1 MTLQANSK
9 KNEPFTGHVSEDTP
23 AKTKHSWEEITMYA
37 YEIYLARGGQAGK
50 ELDDWLQAER
60 QILQEISYGRDGFR
74 RATGT
79 RKLTEGNRVGRGKRQ
94 IQRCR

>member
-1 MTLQANSK
+1 MDRLPDIMLDHRIQQR
-9 KNEPFTGHVSEDTP
+9 
-23 AKTKHSWEEITMYA
+23 A
-37 YEIYLARGGQAGK
+37 YEIHQSKANGSPL
-50 ELDDWLQAER
+50 EDWLQAER

-79 RKLTEGNRVGRGKRQ
+79 RKLTEGNRAGRELPRKRQ

>member
-1 MTLQANSK
+1 MDRLPDIMLDHRIQQRACEIHQSKANGSPL
-9 KNEPFTGHVSEDTP
+9 E
-23 AKTKHSWEEITMYA
+23 
-37 YEIYLARGGQAGK
+37 
-50 ELDDWLQAER
+50 DWLQAER

-79 RKLTEGNRVGRGKRQ
+79 SKLTEGNRAGRELPRKRQ

>member
-1 MTLQANSK
+1 MDQPPDVMLDHRIQQR
-9 KNEPFTGHVSEDTP
+9 
-23 AKTKHSWEEITMYA
+23 A
-37 YEIYLARGGQAGK
+37 YEIHQSKANGSPL
-50 ELDDWLQAER
+50 EDWLQAER

-79 RKLTEGNRVGRGKRQ
+79 RKLTEGNRVGRELPRKRQ

>member
-1 MTLQANSK
+1 MDRLPDVMLDHRIQQL
-9 KNEPFTGHVSEDTP
+9 
-23 AKTKHSWEEITMYA
+23 A
-37 YEIYLARGGQAGK
+37 YEIHQSKGNGSPL
-50 ELDDWLQAER
+50 EDWLQAER

-79 RKLTEGNRVGRGKRQ
+79 RKLTEWNRAGRELPRKRQ

>member
-1 MTLQANSK
+1 MDRLPDVMLEHRVQQR
-9 KNEPFTGHVSEDTP
+9 
-23 AKTKHSWEEITMYA
+23 A
-37 YEIYLARGGQAGK
+37 YEIHQTKANGSPL
-50 ELDDWLQAER
+50 EDWLQAER

-79 RKLTEGNRVGRGKRQ
+79 RKPTEGANRAGRELPRKRQ